1 MTFNYITAKYLKRI
15 ELDNA
20 ELSNTREH
28 YGLKLL
34 NRGVLVQPFTNVD
47 AETFNILDKLY
58 GFDMQAANSTF
69 YASMQERLQLTIG
82 EFLMHRDFH
91 YETQQIPN
99 DVLSDVVNSF
109 TTELKTIIQVSTKDD
124 IREALQQLIEQSLAV
139 PSEDVDLIADA
150 LEHYG
155 VNTRLIANR
164 ELAIVLNTRK
174 NRAVDNAQLFVT
186 QLYYAITDKSML
198 IKSDEE
204 LDDFNFRLRLNAS
217 RRSKIVKLV
226 NDYLA
231 NCGSLESLAL
241 HFRPNRRVWL
251 MLRKHI
257 PELRPIVNGMKR
269 ISEKKRVDHTSSTV
283 LEKDTDYT
291 MVDIYQLIKISN
303 YLREKLLIEDGDA
316 QIYRVRNGRAFIKA
330 NAGENVD
337 NARVLMELTKINN
350 EIARRYKDKD
360 VTIYL
365 PDAEKENIAIA
376 MPTSVKNFV
385 GQYPMY
391 TVVRTPK
398 PCKIGMYWTK
408 NTDMDLHVD
417 TFDREHIGYYSHS
430 NRYDIQ
436 YSGDMTCTNSAG
448 MAAEMMLVNDDVA
461 HTYSINPYSS
471 RDCDV
476 TLFVGT
482 TNIPDVRNSNVAI
495 EPKEIIFASKHHIDA
510 ANGFAFGT
518 HMNDLL
524 ILTNFKLGGRVPD
537 EVNQS
542 QVSALVLRK
551 ASSMLDLVEFSK
563 ITGIPI
569 VNTKEPNSIDFSSF
583 GICVNSFTSLLD
595 EK

>member
-1 MTFNYITAKYLKRI
+1 MNLNYITAKYLKRI
-15 ELDNA
+15 EVDDK
-20 ELSNTREH
+20 LSNAREH

-47 AETFNILDKLY
+47 AETFEILDKLY

-69 YASMQERLQLTIG
+69 YESMQERLQLTIG
-82 EFLMHRDFH
+82 EFLLDRDVH

-99 DVLSDVVNSF
+99 DILSDVVNSF
-109 TTELKTIIQVSTKDD
+109 TSELKTIIQVSTSDE
-124 IREALQQLIEQSLAV
+124 IRDNLQQLISQSLAV
-139 PSEDVDLIADA
+139 PSEDVEQLADA

-174 NRAVDNAQLFVT
+174 NRAVNDAQLFVT
-186 QLYYAITDKSML
+186 QLHYAITDKSML
-198 IKSDEE
+198 IKSDDE
-204 LDDFNFRLRLNAS
+204 LKDLEFRLKLNAS
-217 RRSKIVKLV
+217 RRSKIVNLL

-231 NCGSLESLAL
+231 NCGSLESLAI

-251 MLRKHI
+251 MLRKNI

-283 LEKDTDYT
+283 LEKDVDYT

-330 NAGENVD
+330 NVGENVD
-337 NARVLMELTKINN
+337 NVRVLLELTKINN
-350 EIARRYKDKD
+350 EIERRYKDKD
-360 VTIYL
+360 VSIYL
-365 PDAEKENIAIA
+365 PDNEKENIAIA
-376 MPTSVKNFV
+376 MPTSVKNFI

-391 TVVRTPK
+391 TVVRAPK
-398 PCKIGMYWTK
+398 PCKIGMYWTV

-448 MAAEMMLVNDDVA
+448 MAAEMMLVRDDVP
-461 HTYSINPYSS
+461 HTYSINPYSN

-482 TNIPDVRNSNVAI
+482 TSIPNLRNSNVAI
-495 EPKEIIFASKHHIDA
+495 EPKEVIFSSKHHID
-510 ANGFAFGT
+510 NDRGFAFGT
-518 HMNDLL
+518 YMNGLF
-524 ILTNFKLGGRVPD
+524 ILTNFKIGGRVPD
-537 EVNQS
+537 EVSQS

-569 VNTKEPNSIDFSSF
+569 VNQKQENSIDFSNF

>member
-1 MTFNYITAKYLKRI
+1 MSLNYITAKYLKRI
-15 ELDNA
+15 EVDNDMLLIA
-20 ELSNTREH
+20 REH

-47 AETFNILDKLY
+47 AETFDVLDKLY

-69 YASMQERLQLTIG
+69 YESMQERLQLTIG
-82 EFLMHRDFH
+82 EFLLDRDVH

-109 TTELKTIIQVSTKDD
+109 TSELKTIIQVSTRDE
-124 IREALQQLIEQSLAV
+124 IRDNLQQLISQSLAV
-139 PSEDVDLIADA
+139 PSEDVEQLADA
-150 LEHYG
+150 LEHYN

-174 NRAVDNAQLFVT
+174 NRAVDDAQLFVT

-204 LDDFNFRLRLNAS
+204 LKNLEFRLKLNAS
-217 RRSKIVKLV
+217 RRSKIVVLV

-257 PELRPIVNGMKR
+257 PELRTIVNGMKR
-269 ISEKKRVDHTSSTV
+269 LSDKVRINHASTTV

-303 YLREKLLIEDGDA
+303 YLREKLLIDDGDA

-330 NAGENVD
+330 NAGDNVD
-337 NARVLMELTKINN
+337 NARVLMELTKIND
-350 EIARRYKDKD
+350 EIGRRYKDKD

-376 MPTSVKNFV
+376 MPTSVKNFI

-391 TVVRTPK
+391 TVVRAPK

-417 TFDREHIGYYSHS
+417 TFNGDHIGYYSHS
-430 NRYDIQ
+430 KRYDIQ
-436 YSGDMTCTNSAG
+436 HSGDMTCTNSAG

-461 HTYSINPYSS
+461 HTYSINPYSN

-482 TNIPDVRNSNVAI
+482 TNIPDLRSSNVAI
-495 EPKEIIFASKHHIDA
+495 EPKEVIFSSKHHID
-510 ANGFAFGT
+510 NDRGFAFGT
-518 HMNDLL
+518 YMNGLF
-524 ILTNFKLGGRVPD
+524 ILTNFKIGGRVPD
-537 EVNQS
+537 EVSQS

-569 VNTKEPNSIDFSSF
+569 VNQKEANSIDFSSF
-583 GICVNSFTSLLD
+583 GISVNSFTSLLD
-595 EK
+595 LK

>member
-1 MTFNYITAKYLKRI
+1 MSLNYITAKYLKRI
-15 ELDNA
+15 ELNNTK
-20 ELSNTREH
+20 LSNACAH

-47 AETFNILDKLY
+47 AETFDVLDELY
-58 GFDMQAANSTF
+58 GFDIQAANSTF
-69 YASMQERLQLTIG
+69 YESMRERLQLTID
-82 EFLMHRDFH
+82 EFLLDRDVH
-91 YETQQIPN
+91 YETRQIPN

-109 TTELKTIIQVSTKDD
+109 TSELKTIIQVSTRDEIHD
-124 IREALQQLIEQSLAV
+124 ALQQLISQSLAV
-139 PSEDVDLIADA
+139 PSEDVEQLADA
-150 LEHYG
+150 LEHYN

-174 NRAVDNAQLFVT
+174 NRAVNDSQLFVT

-204 LDDFNFRLRLNAS
+204 LKDLEFRLKLNAS
-217 RRSKIVKLV
+217 RRSKIVNLL

-231 NCGSLESLAL
+231 NCGSLESLAI

-269 ISEKKRVDHTSSTV
+269 LSDKVRINHASTTV
-283 LEKDTDYT
+283 LEKDVDYT

-330 NAGENVD
+330 NVGENVD
-337 NARVLMELTKINN
+337 NARVLLELTKINN
-350 EIARRYKDKD
+350 EIERRYKDKD
-360 VTIYL
+360 VSIYL
-365 PDAEKENIAIA
+365 PDNEKENIAIA
-376 MPTSVKNFV
+376 MPTSVKNFI

-391 TVVRTPK
+391 TVVRAPK
-398 PCKIGMYWTK
+398 PCKIGMYWTV

-448 MAAEMMLVNDDVA
+448 MAAEMMLVRDDVP
-461 HTYSINPYSS
+461 HTYSINPYSN
-471 RDCDV
+471 RYCDV

-482 TNIPDVRNSNVAI
+482 TSIPNLRNSNVAI
-495 EPKEIIFASKHHIDA
+495 EPKEVIFSSKHHID
-510 ANGFAFGT
+510 NDRGFAFGT
-518 HMNDLL
+518 YMNGLF
-524 ILTNFKLGGRVPD
+524 ILTNFKTGGRVPD
-537 EVNQS
+537 EVSQS
-542 QVSALVLRK
+542 QVSTLVLRK

-569 VNTKEPNSIDFSSF
+569 VNQKQENSIDFSNF

>member
-1 MTFNYITAKYLKRI
+1 MNLNYITAKYLKRI
-15 ELDNA
+15 EVDNDM
-20 ELSNTREH
+20 LLITREH

-47 AETFNILDKLY
+47 AETFDVLDKLY

-69 YASMQERLQLTIG
+69 YESMQERLQLTIG
-82 EFLMHRDFH
+82 EFLLDRDVH

-109 TTELKTIIQVSTKDD
+109 TSELKTIIQVSTKDE
-124 IREALQQLIEQSLAV
+124 IRDALQQLIEQSLAV
-139 PSEDVDLIADA
+139 PSEDVEQLADA

-164 ELAIVLNTRK
+164 ELAIVLNTRQ
-174 NRAVDNAQLFVT
+174 NRAVNDSQLFVT

-204 LDDFNFRLRLNAS
+204 LKDLEFRLKLNAS
-217 RRSKIVKLV
+217 RRSKIVALV

-269 ISEKKRVDHTSSTV
+269 LSDKVRINHASTTV

-337 NARVLMELTKINN
+337 NTRVLMELTKINN
-350 EIARRYKDKD
+350 ELARRYKDKD

-376 MPTSVKNFV
+376 MPTSVKNFI

-391 TVVRTPK
+391 TVVRAPK
-398 PCKIGMYWTK
+398 PCKIGMYWTI

-417 TFDREHIGYYSHS
+417 TFDGDHIGYYSRS
-430 NRYDIQ
+430 NRHDIH

-448 MAAEMMLVNDDVA
+448 MAAEMMLVRDDVP
-461 HTYSINPYSS
+461 HTYSINPYSN

-476 TLFVGT
+476 TVFVGT
-482 TNIPDVRNSNVAI
+482 TNILDLRSSNVAI
-495 EPKEIIFASKHHIDA
+495 EPKEVIFSSKHHID
-510 ANGFAFGT
+510 NNRGFAFGT
-518 HMNDLL
+518 YMNGLFV
-524 ILTNFKLGGRVPD
+524 LTNFKIGGRVPD

-542 QVSALVLRK
+542 QMSALVLRK

-569 VNTKEPNSIDFSSF
+569 VNQKESNSIDFSSF
-583 GICVNSFTSLLD
+583 GISVNSFTSLLD
-595 EK
+595 LK

>member
-1 MTFNYITAKYLKRI
+1 MNLNYITAKYLKRI
-15 ELDNA
+15 EVDNDMLLIA
-20 ELSNTREH
+20 REH

-47 AETFNILDKLY
+47 AETFDILDKLY

-69 YASMQERLQLTIG
+69 YESMQERLQLTIG
-82 EFLMHRDFH
+82 EFLLHRDVH
-91 YETQQIPN
+91 YETQNIPN
-99 DVLSDVVNSF
+99 NVLSDVVNSF
-109 TTELKTIIQVSTKDD
+109 TSELKTIIQVSTKDE
-124 IREALQQLIEQSLAV
+124 IRDALQQLISQSLAV
-139 PSEDVDLIADA
+139 PSEDVEQLADA

-155 VNTRLIANR
+155 VNTRNIANR

-174 NRAVDNAQLFVT
+174 NRAVNDSQLFVT

-204 LDDFNFRLRLNAS
+204 LKDLEFRLKLNAS
-217 RRSKIVKLV
+217 RRSKIVALV

-269 ISEKKRVDHTSSTV
+269 LSDKVRINHTSTTV

-337 NARVLMELTKINN
+337 NTRVLMELTKINN
-350 EIARRYKDKD
+350 EITRRYKDKD

-376 MPTSVKNFV
+376 MPTSVKNFI

-391 TVVRTPK
+391 TAVRAPK
-398 PCKIGMYWTK
+398 PCKIGMYWTI

-417 TFDREHIGYYSHS
+417 TFDRDHIGYYSHS

-461 HTYSINPYSS
+461 HTYSVNPYSN

-482 TNIPDVRNSNVAI
+482 TNIPDLRSSNVAI
-495 EPKEIIFASKHHIDA
+495 EPKEVIFSSKHRID
-510 ANGFAFGT
+510 NDRGFAFGT
-518 HMNDLL
+518 YMNGLF
-524 ILTNFKLGGRVPD
+524 ILTNFKIGGRVPD

-542 QVSALVLRK
+542 QMSALVLRK

-569 VNTKEPNSIDFSSF
+569 VNQKEANSIDFSSF
-583 GICVNSFTSLLD
+583 GISVNSFTSLLD
-595 EK
+595 LK

>member
-1 MTFNYITAKYLKRI
+1 MNLNYITAKYLKRI
-15 ELDNA
+15 EVDNDMLLIA
-20 ELSNTREH
+20 REH

-47 AETFNILDKLY
+47 ATTFDILDKLY

-82 EFLMHRDFH
+82 EFLLDRDVH

-109 TTELKTIIQVSTKDD
+109 TSELKTIIQVSTKDE
-124 IREALQQLIEQSLAV
+124 IRDALQQLIEQPLAV

-150 LEHYG
+150 LEHYD

-174 NRAVDNAQLFVT
+174 NRAINDAQLFVT

-198 IKSDEE
+198 IKSDVEIKDLE
-204 LDDFNFRLRLNAS
+204 FRLKLNAS
-217 RRSKIVKLV
+217 RRSKIVALV

-269 ISEKKRVDHTSSTV
+269 LSDKVRINHASTTV

-291 MVDIYQLIKISN
+291 TVSIYQLIKISN

-350 EIARRYKDKD
+350 ELARRYKDKD
-360 VTIYL
+360 VSIYL
-365 PDAEKENIAIA
+365 PDNEKENIAIA
-376 MPTSVKNFV
+376 MPTSVKNFI

-391 TVVRTPK
+391 TVVRAPK
-398 PCKIGMYWTK
+398 PCKIGMYWTI

-417 TFDREHIGYYSHS
+417 TFDGDHIGFYSHS

-448 MAAEMMLVNDDVA
+448 MAAEMMLVDDDVP
-461 HTYSINPYSS
+461 HTYSINPYSN

-476 TLFVGT
+476 TVFVGT
-482 TNIPDVRNSNVAI
+482 TNIPDLRNSNVAI
-495 EPKEIIFASKHHIDA
+495 EPKEVIFSSKHHIENDR
-510 ANGFAFGT
+510 GFAFGT
-518 HMNDLL
+518 YMNGLFV
-524 ILTNFKLGGRVPD
+524 LTNFKIGGRVPD

-542 QVSALVLRK
+542 QMSALVLRK

-569 VNTKEPNSIDFSSF
+569 VNQKEANSIDFSSF
-583 GICVNSFTSLLD
+583 GISVNSFTSLLD

>member
-1 MTFNYITAKYLKRI
+1 MSLNYIIAKYLKRI
-15 ELDNA
+15 EVDNDM
-20 ELSNTREH
+20 LLITREH

-47 AETFNILDKLY
+47 AETFNVLDKLY

-82 EFLMHRDFH
+82 EFLLDRDVH

-99 DVLSDVVNSF
+99 NVLSDVVNSF
-109 TTELKTIIQVSTKDD
+109 TSELKTIIQVSTKDE
-124 IREALQQLIEQSLAV
+124 IRDALQQLISQSLAV

-174 NRAVDNAQLFVT
+174 NRAVDDAQLFVT

-198 IKSDEE
+198 IKSDGE
-204 LDDFNFRLRLNAS
+204 LKDLEFRLKLNAS
-217 RRSKIVKLV
+217 RRSKIVALV

-269 ISEKKRVDHTSSTV
+269 LSDKVRINHASTTV
-283 LEKDTDYT
+283 LEKDTDYA

-337 NARVLMELTKINN
+337 NTRVLMELTKINN

-376 MPTSVKNFV
+376 MPTSVKNFI

-391 TVVRTPK
+391 TVVRAPK
-398 PCKIGMYWTK
+398 PCKIGMYWTV

-417 TFDREHIGYYSHS
+417 TFDRDHIGYYSHS
-430 NRYDIQ
+430 NRHDIQ

-448 MAAEMMLVNDDVA
+448 MAAEMMLVNDDVP

-471 RDCDV
+471 RECDV

-482 TNIPDVRNSNVAI
+482 TSIPNLRNSNVAI
-495 EPKEIIFASKHHIDA
+495 EPKEVIFSSKHRID
-510 ANGFAFGT
+510 NDRGFAFGT
-518 HMNDLL
+518 YMNGLF
-524 ILTNFKLGGRVPD
+524 ILTNFKIGGRVPD
-537 EVNQS
+537 EVSQS

-551 ASSMLDLVEFSK
+551 ASSMLDLVEFSN

-569 VNTKEPNSIDFSSF
+569 VNQKEANSIDFSSF
-583 GICVNSFTSLLD
+583 GISVNSFTSLLD
-595 EK
+595 LN

>member
-1 MTFNYITAKYLKRI
+1 MNLNYITAKYLKRI
-15 ELDNA
+15 AVDNDMLLIA
-20 ELSNTREH
+20 REH

-47 AETFNILDKLY
+47 AETFDVLDKLY

-82 EFLMHRDFH
+82 EFLLDRDFH

-109 TTELKTIIQVSTKDD
+109 TSELKTIIQVSTKDE
-124 IREALQQLIEQSLAV
+124 IRDALQQIIEQSLAV

-174 NRAVDNAQLFVT
+174 NRAVNDAQLFVT
-186 QLYYAITDKSML
+186 QLHYAITDKSML
-198 IKSDEE
+198 IKSDDE
-204 LDDFNFRLRLNAS
+204 LKDLEFRLKLNAS
-217 RRSKIVKLV
+217 RRSTIVALL

-231 NCGSLESLAL
+231 NCGSLDSLAL

-283 LEKDTDYT
+283 LEKDADYT

-337 NARVLMELTKINN
+337 NARVLMELTKIND
-350 EIARRYKDKD
+350 EIGRRYKDKD

-365 PDAEKENIAIA
+365 PDVEKENIAIA
-376 MPTSVKNFV
+376 MPTSVKNFI

-391 TVVRTPK
+391 TVVRAPK
-398 PCKIGMYWTK
+398 PCKIGMYWTI

-417 TFDREHIGYYSHS
+417 TFDGDHIGYYSHS

-461 HTYSINPYSS
+461 HTYSINPYSN

-482 TNIPDVRNSNVAI
+482 TSIPNLRNSNVAI
-495 EPKEIIFASKHHIDA
+495 EPKEVIFSSKHHID
-510 ANGFAFGT
+510 NDRGFAFGT
-518 HMNDLL
+518 YMNGLF
-524 ILTNFKLGGRVPD
+524 ILTNFKIGGRVPD

-542 QVSALVLRK
+542 QMSALVLRK

-569 VNTKEPNSIDFSSF
+569 VNQKQENSIDFSNF

>member
-1 MTFNYITAKYLKRI
+1 MSLNYITAKYLKRI
-15 ELDNA
+15 EVDNDM
-20 ELSNTREH
+20 LLITREH

-47 AETFNILDKLY
+47 AKTFEILDKLY

-109 TTELKTIIQVSTKDD
+109 TSELKTIIQVSMEDE
-124 IREALQQLIEQSLAV
+124 IREALQQLIEQPLAV

-155 VNTRLIANR
+155 VNTRNIANR

-174 NRAVDNAQLFVT
+174 NRAVNDAQLFVT

-204 LDDFNFRLRLNAS
+204 LKDLEFRLKLNAS
-217 RRSKIVKLV
+217 RRSKIVALV

-269 ISEKKRVDHTSSTV
+269 ISEKKRINHTSSTV
-283 LEKDTDYT
+283 LEKDADYT
-291 MVDIYQLIKISN
+291 MVSIYQLIKISN

-330 NAGENVD
+330 NVGENVD

-360 VTIYL
+360 VSIYL

-376 MPTSVKNFV
+376 MPTSVKNFI

-391 TVVRTPK
+391 TVVRAPK
-398 PCKIGMYWTK
+398 PCKIGMYWTI

-430 NRYDIQ
+430 NRYDIK
-436 YSGDMTCTNSAG
+436 YSGDMTCTNSTG

-476 TLFVGT
+476 TLFIGT
-482 TNIPDVRNSNVAI
+482 TNIPDLRSSNVAI
-495 EPKEIIFASKHHIDA
+495 EPKEVIFSSKHHIDA

-518 HMNDLL
+518 HMNDLF

-551 ASSMLDLVEFSK
+551 SSSMLDLVEFSK

-569 VNTKEPNSIDFSSF
+569 VNQKQENSIDFSNF

>member
-1 MTFNYITAKYLKRI
+1 MSLNYITAKYLKRI
-15 ELDNA
+15 EVDNA
-20 ELSNTREH
+20 KLSNTREH

-47 AETFNILDKLY
+47 AETFGILDKLY
-58 GFDMQAANSTF
+58 GFNMQAANSTF

-82 EFLMHRDFH
+82 AFLLDRDVH
-91 YETQQIPN
+91 YETQHIPN

-109 TTELKTIIQVSTKDD
+109 TSELKTIIQVSTKDE
-124 IREALQQLIEQSLAV
+124 IRDALQQLIEQSLAV
-139 PSEDVDLIADA
+139 PSEDVEQLADA

-174 NRAVDNAQLFVT
+174 NRAVDDAQLFVT

-198 IKSDEE
+198 IKSDVE
-204 LDDFNFRLRLNAS
+204 LKDLEFRLKLNAS
-217 RRSKIVKLV
+217 RRSKIVALV

-269 ISEKKRVDHTSSTV
+269 LSDKVRINHASTTV

-291 MVDIYQLIKISN
+291 KVDIYQLIKISN

-330 NAGENVD
+330 NAGENAD
-337 NARVLMELTKINN
+337 NARVLLELTKINN

-360 VTIYL
+360 VSIYL

-376 MPTSVKNFV
+376 MPTSVKNFI

-391 TVVRTPK
+391 TVVRAPK
-398 PCKIGMYWTK
+398 PCKIGMYWTL

-417 TFDREHIGYYSHS
+417 TFDGDHIGYYSHS

-448 MAAEMMLVNDDVA
+448 MAAEMMLVNDDVP
-461 HTYSINPYSS
+461 HTYSINPYSN

-482 TNIPDVRNSNVAI
+482 TNIPNLRNSNVAI
-495 EPKEIIFASKHHIDA
+495 EPKEVIFSSKHHID
-510 ANGFAFGT
+510 NDRGFAFGT
-518 HMNDLL
+518 YMNGLF
-524 ILTNFKLGGRVPD
+524 ILTNFKIGGRVPD

-542 QVSALVLRK
+542 QMSALVLRK

-569 VNTKEPNSIDFSSF
+569 VNQKEANSIDFSSF
-583 GICVNSFTSLLD
+583 GISVNSFTSLLD
-595 EK
+595 LN

>member
-1 MTFNYITAKYLKRI
+1 M
-15 ELDNA
+15 
-20 ELSNTREH
+20 STRDE
-28 YGLKLL
+28 
-34 NRGVLVQPFTNVD
+34 
-47 AETFNILDKLY
+47 I
-58 GFDMQAANSTF
+58 
-69 YASMQERLQLTIG
+69 
-82 EFLMHRDFH
+82 RD
-91 YETQQIPN
+91 
-99 DVLSDVVNSF
+99 
-109 TTELKTIIQVSTKDD
+109 
-124 IREALQQLIEQSLAV
+124 ALQQLIEQSLAV
-139 PSEDVDLIADA
+139 PSEDVEQLADA

-174 NRAVDNAQLFVT
+174 NRAVDDAQLFVT

-198 IKSDEE
+198 IKSDVE
-204 LDDFNFRLRLNAS
+204 LKDLEFRLKLNAS
-217 RRSKIVKLV
+217 RRSKIVALV

-269 ISEKKRVDHTSSTV
+269 LSDKVRINHASTTV

-291 MVDIYQLIKISN
+291 KVDIYQLIKISN

-316 QIYRVRNGRAFIKA
+316 QMYRVRNGRAFIKA
-330 NAGENVD
+330 NAGENAD
-337 NARVLMELTKINN
+337 NARVLLELTKINN

-360 VTIYL
+360 VSIYL

-376 MPTSVKNFV
+376 MPTSVKNFI

-391 TVVRTPK
+391 TVVRVPK
-398 PCKIGMYWTK
+398 PCKIGMYWTI

-417 TFDREHIGYYSHS
+417 TFDGDHIGYYSHS

-448 MAAEMMLVNDDVA
+448 MAAEMMLVNDDVP
-461 HTYSINPYSS
+461 HTYSINPYSN

-482 TNIPDVRNSNVAI
+482 TNIPNLRNSNVAI
-495 EPKEIIFASKHHIDA
+495 EPKEVIFSSKHHID
-510 ANGFAFGT
+510 NDRGFAFGT
-518 HMNDLL
+518 YMNGLF
-524 ILTNFKLGGRVPD
+524 ILTNFKIGGRVPD
-537 EVNQS
+537 EVSQS
-542 QVSALVLRK
+542 QMSTLVLRK
-551 ASSMLDLVEFSK
+551 ASSMLDLVEFSN

-569 VNTKEPNSIDFSSF
+569 VNQKEANSVDFSSF
-583 GICVNSFTSLLD
+583 GISVNSFTSLLD
-595 EK
+595 LK

>member
-1 MTFNYITAKYLKRI
+1 MSLNYITAKYLKRI
-15 ELDNA
+15 ELDNIKV
-20 ELSNTREH
+20 STTHEH

-34 NRGVLVQPFTNVD
+34 NHGVLVQPFTNVD
-47 AETFNILDKLY
+47 VETFNILDKLY

-69 YASMQERLQLTIG
+69 YESMQQRLQLTIG
-82 EFLMHRDFH
+82 EFLLDRNYH
-91 YETQQIPN
+91 YETQHIPN

-109 TTELKTIIQVSTKDD
+109 TSELKTIIQVSTKDE
-124 IREALQQLIEQSLAV
+124 IRDALQQLISQSLAV
-139 PSEDVDLIADA
+139 PSEDVEQLADA

-231 NCGSLESLAL
+231 NCGSHESLAL
-241 HFRPNRRVWL
+241 HFRPNRLVWL
-251 MLRKHI
+251 MIRKHI

-269 ISEKKRVDHTSSTV
+269 VSDKVRINHASTTV

-291 MVDIYQLIKISN
+291 KVDIYQLIKISN

-330 NAGENVD
+330 NVGENAD

-350 EIARRYKDKD
+350 EIEKRYKDKD
-360 VTIYL
+360 VSIYL

-376 MPTSVKNFV
+376 MPTSVKNFI

-391 TVVRTPK
+391 TVVRAPK
-398 PCKIGMYWTK
+398 PCKIGMYWTV

-417 TFDREHIGYYSHS
+417 TFDGEHIGYYSHS
-430 NRYDIQ
+430 NRYDIK

-461 HTYSINPYSS
+461 HTYSINPYRS

-482 TNIPDVRNSNVAI
+482 TNIPDIRNSNVAI

-524 ILTNFKLGGRVPD
+524 ILTNFKIGGRIPD

-569 VNTKEPNSIDFSSF
+569 VNQKQENSIDFSNF

>member
-1 MTFNYITAKYLKRI
+1 MSLNYITAKYLKRI
-15 ELDNA
+15 ELDNDM
-20 ELSNTREH
+20 LLITREH

-47 AETFNILDKLY
+47 AETFEILDELY

-69 YASMQERLQLTIG
+69 YESMQERLQLTIG
-82 EFLMHRDFH
+82 EFLLDRDVH
-91 YETQQIPN
+91 YETQNIPN
-99 DVLSDVVNSF
+99 NVLSDVVNSF
-109 TTELKTIIQVSTKDD
+109 TSELKTIIQVSTKDE
-124 IREALQQLIEQSLAV
+124 IRDALQQLISQSLAV

-174 NRAVDNAQLFVT
+174 NRAVDDAQLFVT

-204 LDDFNFRLRLNAS
+204 LKDLEFRLKLNAS
-217 RRSKIVKLV
+217 RRSKIVALV

-257 PELRPIVNGMKR
+257 PELRTIVNGMKR
-269 ISEKKRVDHTSSTV
+269 LSDKVRINHASTTV

-337 NARVLMELTKINN
+337 NARVLLELTKINN

-376 MPTSVKNFV
+376 MPTSVKNFI

-391 TVVRTPK
+391 TVVRAPK
-398 PCKIGMYWTK
+398 PCKIGMYWTI

-417 TFDREHIGYYSHS
+417 TFDGDHIGYYSRS
-430 NRYDIQ
+430 NRHDIH

-448 MAAEMMLVNDDVA
+448 MAAEMMLVRDDVP
-461 HTYSINPYSS
+461 HTYSINPYSN

-476 TLFVGT
+476 TVFVGT
-482 TNIPDVRNSNVAI
+482 TNTPDLRNSNAAI
-495 EPKEIIFASKHHIDA
+495 EPKEVIFSSKHHID
-510 ANGFAFGT
+510 NDRGFAFGT
-518 HMNDLL
+518 YMNGLFV
-524 ILTNFKLGGRVPD
+524 LTNFKIGGRVPD

-542 QVSALVLRK
+542 QMSALVLRK

-569 VNTKEPNSIDFSSF
+569 VDQKEANSIDFSSF
-583 GICVNSFTSLLD
+583 GISVNSFTSLLD
-595 EK
+595 LK

>member
-1 MTFNYITAKYLKRI
+1 MNLNYITAKYLKRI

-20 ELSNTREH
+20 KLSNAREH

-47 AETFNILDKLY
+47 KETFDVLDKLY

-82 EFLMHRDFH
+82 EFLLHRDFH

-109 TTELKTIIQVSTKDD
+109 TSELKTIIQVSTKDE
-124 IREALQQLIEQSLAV
+124 IRDALQQLISQSLAV

-174 NRAVDNAQLFVT
+174 NRAVNDAQLFVT
-186 QLYYAITDKSML
+186 QLCYAITDKSML

-217 RRSKIVKLV
+217 RRSEIVKLV

-251 MLRKHI
+251 MLRKYI

-269 ISEKKRVDHTSSTV
+269 ISEKKRVDHTSTTV
-283 LEKDTDYT
+283 LEKDSDYT

-330 NAGENVD
+330 NVGENVD

-350 EIARRYKDKD
+350 EIERRYKDKD

-376 MPTSVKNFV
+376 MPTSVKNFI

-391 TVVRTPK
+391 TVVRAPK
-398 PCKIGMYWTK
+398 PCKIGMYWTM

-430 NRYDIQ
+430 NRYDIK

-495 EPKEIIFASKHHIDA
+495 EPKEVIFSSKHHIDA

-524 ILTNFKLGGRVPD
+524 ILTNFKLGGRVPN
-537 EVNQS
+537 EVSQS
-542 QVSALVLRK
+542 QVSELVLRK

-569 VNTKEPNSIDFSSF
+569 VNQKQENSIDFSNF

>member
-1 MTFNYITAKYLKRI
+1 MSLNYITAKYLKRI

-20 ELSNTREH
+20 KLSTTREH

-47 AETFNILDKLY
+47 AETFDVLDKLY

-69 YASMQERLQLTIG
+69 YESMQERLQLTIG
-82 EFLMHRDFH
+82 EFLLDRDVH

-109 TTELKTIIQVSTKDD
+109 TSELKTIIQVSTRDE
-124 IREALQQLIEQSLAV
+124 IRDNLQQLISQSLAV

-155 VNTRLIANR
+155 VNTRNIANR

-174 NRAVDNAQLFVT
+174 NRAVDDAQLFVT
-186 QLYYAITDKSML
+186 QLYYVITDKSML

-204 LDDFNFRLRLNAS
+204 LKDLEFRLKLNAS
-217 RRSKIVKLV
+217 RRSKIVNLL

-269 ISEKKRVDHTSSTV
+269 LSDKVRINHTSTTV

-337 NARVLMELTKINN
+337 NARVLLELTKINN

-376 MPTSVKNFV
+376 MPTSVKNFI

-391 TVVRTPK
+391 TVVRAPK
-398 PCKIGMYWTK
+398 PCKIGMYWTI

-417 TFDREHIGYYSHS
+417 TFDGDHIGYYSRS
-430 NRYDIQ
+430 NRHDIH

-448 MAAEMMLVNDDVA
+448 MAAEMMLVRDDVP
-461 HTYSINPYSS
+461 HTYSINPYSN

-476 TLFVGT
+476 TVFVGT
-482 TNIPDVRNSNVAI
+482 TNILDLRSSNVAI
-495 EPKEIIFASKHHIDA
+495 EPKEVIFSSKHQID
-510 ANGFAFGT
+510 NDRGFAFGT
-518 HMNDLL
+518 YMNGLFV
-524 ILTNFKLGGRVPD
+524 LTNFKIGGRVPD

-542 QVSALVLRK
+542 QMSALVLRK

-569 VNTKEPNSIDFSSF
+569 VNQKEANSIDFSSF
-583 GICVNSFTSLLD
+583 GISVNSFTNLLD

>member
-1 MTFNYITAKYLKRI
+1 MSQCKNDY
-15 ELDNA
+15 
-20 ELSNTREH
+20 
-28 YGLKLL
+28 
-34 NRGVLVQPFTNVD
+34 
-47 AETFNILDKLY
+47 
-58 GFDMQAANSTF
+58 
-69 YASMQERLQLTIG
+69 TIG
-82 EFLMHRDFH
+82 EFLLDRDVH

-109 TTELKTIIQVSTKDD
+109 TSELKTIIQVSTKDE
-124 IREALQQLIEQSLAV
+124 IRDALQQLISQSLAV

-150 LEHYG
+150 LEHYR
-155 VNTRLIANR
+155 VNTRIIANR

-174 NRAVDNAQLFVT
+174 NRAVDDAQLFVT
-186 QLYYAITDKSML
+186 QLHYAITDKSML

-204 LDDFNFRLRLNAS
+204 LKDLEFRLKLNAS
-217 RRSKIVKLV
+217 RRSKIVVLV

-269 ISEKKRVDHTSSTV
+269 LSDKVRINHASTTV

-291 MVDIYQLIKISN
+291 KVDIYQLIKISN

-337 NARVLMELTKINN
+337 NTRVLMELTKINN
-350 EIARRYKDKD
+350 EISRRYKDKD

-376 MPTSVKNFV
+376 MPTSVKNFI

-391 TVVRTPK
+391 TVVRAPK
-398 PCKIGMYWTK
+398 PCKIGMYWTV

-417 TFDREHIGYYSHS
+417 TFDGDHIGYYSHS
-430 NRYDIQ
+430 NRYDIH

-448 MAAEMMLVNDDVA
+448 MAAEMMLVRGDVA
-461 HTYSINPYSS
+461 HTYSINPYGGI
-471 RDCDV
+471 DCDV

-482 TNIPDVRNSNVAI
+482 TNIPDLRGSNVAI
-495 EPKEIIFASKHHIDA
+495 EPKEVIFSSKHHID
-510 ANGFAFGT
+510 NDRGFAFGT
-518 HMNDLL
+518 YMNGLF
-524 ILTNFKLGGRVPD
+524 ILTNFKIGGRVPD
-537 EVNQS
+537 EVSQS

-551 ASSMLDLVEFSK
+551 ASSMLDLVEFSN

-569 VNTKEPNSIDFSSF
+569 VNQKEANSIDFSSF
-583 GICVNSFTSLLD
+583 GISVNNFTSLLD
-595 EK
+595 LN

>member
-15 ELDNA
+15 AVDNDMLLIA
-20 ELSNTREH
+20 REH

-47 AETFNILDKLY
+47 AETFDVLDKLY
-58 GFDMQAANSTF
+58 GFDMQAANSTC
-69 YASMQERLQLTIG
+69 YESMQERLQLTIG
-82 EFLMHRDFH
+82 EFLLDRDVH
-91 YETQQIPN
+91 YETQNIPN
-99 DVLSDVVNSF
+99 NVLSDVVNSF
-109 TTELKTIIQVSTKDD
+109 TSELKTIIQVSTKDE
-124 IREALQQLIEQSLAV
+124 IRDALQQLISQSLAV
-139 PSEDVDLIADA
+139 PSEDVDSIADA

-174 NRAVDNAQLFVT
+174 NRAVDDAQLFVT

-204 LDDFNFRLRLNAS
+204 LKDLEFRLKLNAS
-217 RRSKIVKLV
+217 RRSKIVALV

-257 PELRPIVNGMKR
+257 PELRTIVNGMKR
-269 ISEKKRVDHTSSTV
+269 LSDKVRINHASTTV

-337 NARVLMELTKINN
+337 NARVLLELTKINN

-376 MPTSVKNFV
+376 MPTSVKNFI

-391 TVVRTPK
+391 TVVRAPK
-398 PCKIGMYWTK
+398 PCKIGMYWTI

-417 TFDREHIGYYSHS
+417 TFDGDHIGYYSRS
-430 NRYDIQ
+430 NRHDIH

-448 MAAEMMLVNDDVA
+448 MAAEMMLVNDDVP
-461 HTYSINPYSS
+461 HTYSMNPYSN

-476 TLFVGT
+476 TVFVGT
-482 TNIPDVRNSNVAI
+482 TNTPDLRNSNAAI
-495 EPKEIIFASKHHIDA
+495 EPKEVIFSSKHHID
-510 ANGFAFGT
+510 NDRGFAFGT
-518 HMNDLL
+518 YMNGLFV
-524 ILTNFKLGGRVPD
+524 LTNFKIGGRVPD

-542 QVSALVLRK
+542 QMSALVLRK

-569 VNTKEPNSIDFSSF
+569 VNQKEANSIDFSSF
-583 GICVNSFTSLLD
+583 GISVNSFTSLLD
-595 EK
+595 LK

>member
-1 MTFNYITAKYLKRI
+1 MSLNYITAKYLKRI
-15 ELDNA
+15 EVDNA
-20 ELSNTREH
+20 KLSNTREH

-34 NRGVLVQPFTNVD
+34 NCGVLVQPFTNVD
-47 AETFNILDKLY
+47 AETFDVLDKLY

-69 YASMQERLQLTIG
+69 YASIQERLQLTIG
-82 EFLMHRDFH
+82 EFLLDRDVH
-91 YETQQIPN
+91 YETQNIPN

-109 TTELKTIIQVSTKDD
+109 TSELKTIIQVSTKDE
-124 IREALQQLIEQSLAV
+124 IRDNLQQLISQSLAV
-139 PSEDVDLIADA
+139 PSEDVEQLADA

-174 NRAVDNAQLFVT
+174 NRAVDDAQLFVT

-204 LDDFNFRLRLNAS
+204 LKDLEFRLKLNAS
-217 RRSKIVKLV
+217 RRSKIVVLV

-269 ISEKKRVDHTSSTV
+269 LSDKVRINHASTTV

-291 MVDIYQLIKISN
+291 KVDIYQLIKISN

-376 MPTSVKNFV
+376 MPTSVKNFI

-391 TVVRTPK
+391 TVVRAPK
-398 PCKIGMYWTK
+398 PCKIGMYWTI

-417 TFDREHIGYYSHS
+417 TFDGDHIGYYGHS
-430 NRYDIQ
+430 NRYDIK

-461 HTYSINPYSS
+461 HTYSINPYDS
-471 RDCDV
+471 RECDV

-482 TNIPDVRNSNVAI
+482 TNIPDLRSSNVAI
-495 EPKEIIFASKHHIDA
+495 EPKEVIFSSKHHID
-510 ANGFAFGT
+510 NDRGFAFGT
-518 HMNDLL
+518 YMNGLF
-524 ILTNFKLGGRVPD
+524 ILTNFKIGGRVPD

-551 ASSMLDLVEFSK
+551 ASSMLDLVEFSN

-569 VNTKEPNSIDFSSF
+569 VNQKEANSIDFSSF
-583 GICVNSFTSLLD
+583 GISVNSFTSLLD
-595 EK
+595 LK

>member
-1 MTFNYITAKYLKRI
+1 MSLNYITAKYLKRI
-15 ELDNA
+15 ELDNDMLLIA
-20 ELSNTREH
+20 REH

-47 AETFNILDKLY
+47 AETFEILDKLY

-82 EFLMHRDFH
+82 EFLLDRDFH
-91 YETQQIPN
+91 YETQNIPN

-109 TTELKTIIQVSTKDD
+109 TSELKTIIQVSTKDEVRD
-124 IREALQQLIEQSLAV
+124 ALQQLIEQSLAV
-139 PSEDVDLIADA
+139 PSEDVEQLADA

-174 NRAVDNAQLFVT
+174 NRAVNDSQLFVT

-204 LDDFNFRLRLNAS
+204 LKDLEFRLKLNAS
-217 RRSKIVKLV
+217 RRSKIVALV

-269 ISEKKRVDHTSSTV
+269 LSDKVRINHASTTV
-283 LEKDTDYT
+283 LAKDTDYT

-337 NARVLMELTKINN
+337 NARVLLELTKINN

-360 VTIYL
+360 VSIYL

-376 MPTSVKNFV
+376 MPTSVKNFI

-391 TVVRTPK
+391 TVVRAPK
-398 PCKIGMYWTK
+398 PCKIGMYWTI

-417 TFDREHIGYYSHS
+417 TFDGDHIGYYSHS
-430 NRYDIQ
+430 NRHDIH

-448 MAAEMMLVNDDVA
+448 MAAEMMLVRDDVP
-461 HTYSINPYSS
+461 HTYSINPYSN

-476 TLFVGT
+476 TVFVGT
-482 TNIPDVRNSNVAI
+482 TSIPDIRGSNVAI
-495 EPKEIIFASKHHIDA
+495 EPKEVIFSSKHHID
-510 ANGFAFGT
+510 NDRGFAFGT
-518 HMNDLL
+518 YMNGLF
-524 ILTNFKLGGRVPD
+524 ILTNFKIGGRVPD

-542 QVSALVLRK
+542 QMSALVLRK

-569 VNTKEPNSIDFSSF
+569 VNQKEANSIDFSSF
-583 GICVNSFTSLLD
+583 GISVNSFTSLLD
-595 EK
+595 LN

>member
-1 MTFNYITAKYLKRI
+1 MSLNYITAKYLKRI

-20 ELSNTREH
+20 KLSTTREH

-47 AETFNILDKLY
+47 TETFNVLDKLY

-82 EFLMHRDFH
+82 EFLLDRDVH

-99 DVLSDVVNSF
+99 DILSDVVNSF
-109 TTELKTIIQVSTKDD
+109 TSELKTIIQVSTKDE
-124 IREALQQLIEQSLAV
+124 IRDALQQLIEQSLAV
-139 PSEDVDLIADA
+139 PSEDVEQLADA

-174 NRAVDNAQLFVT
+174 NRAVNDAQLFVT
-186 QLYYAITDKSML
+186 QLHYAITDKSML
-198 IKSDEE
+198 IKSDDE
-204 LDDFNFRLRLNAS
+204 LKDLEFRLKLNAS
-217 RRSKIVKLV
+217 RRSTVVALL

-231 NCGSLESLAL
+231 NCGSLDSLAL

-269 ISEKKRVDHTSSTV
+269 LSDKVHINHASTTV

-291 MVDIYQLIKISN
+291 MVDIYQLIKILN
-303 YLREKLLIEDGDA
+303 YLHEKLLIEDGDA

-330 NAGENVD
+330 NVGENVD
-337 NARVLMELTKINN
+337 NTRVLMELTKINN

-376 MPTSVKNFV
+376 MPTSVKNFI

-391 TVVRTPK
+391 TVVRAPK

-430 NRYDIQ
+430 NQYDIK
-436 YSGDMTCTNSAG
+436 YSGDMTCTNSTG

-461 HTYSINPYSS
+461 HTYSINPYSN

-482 TNIPDVRNSNVAI
+482 TSIPNLRNSNVAI
-495 EPKEIIFASKHHIDA
+495 EPKEVIFSSKHHID
-510 ANGFAFGT
+510 NDRGFAFGT
-518 HMNDLL
+518 YMNGLF
-524 ILTNFKLGGRVPD
+524 ILTNFKIGGRVPD

-542 QVSALVLRK
+542 QMSALVLRK

-569 VNTKEPNSIDFSSF
+569 VNQKQENSIDFSNF

>member
-1 MTFNYITAKYLKRI
+1 MNLNYITAKYLKRI
-15 ELDNA
+15 EVDKDMLLIA
-20 ELSNTREH
+20 REH

-47 AETFNILDKLY
+47 AETFDILDKLY

-69 YASMQERLQLTIG
+69 YESMQERLQLTIG
-82 EFLMHRDFH
+82 EFLLDRDVH
-91 YETQQIPN
+91 YETQNIPN
-99 DVLSDVVNSF
+99 NVLSDVVNSF
-109 TTELKTIIQVSTKDD
+109 TSELKTIIQVSTKDEVRD
-124 IREALQQLIEQSLAV
+124 ALQQLIEQSLAV

-150 LEHYG
+150 LEHYK
-155 VNTRLIANR
+155 VNTRNIANR

-174 NRAVDNAQLFVT
+174 NRAVNDAQLFVT
-186 QLYYAITDKSML
+186 QLHYAITDKSML

-204 LDDFNFRLRLNAS
+204 LKDLEFRLKLNAS
-217 RRSKIVKLV
+217 RRSKIVALV

-269 ISEKKRVDHTSSTV
+269 ISEKKRVDHTSLTV
-283 LEKDTDYT
+283 LEKDVDYT

-330 NAGENVD
+330 NVGENVD
-337 NARVLMELTKINN
+337 NARVLLELTKINN
-350 EIARRYKDKD
+350 EIERRYKDKD
-360 VTIYL
+360 VSIYL
-365 PDAEKENIAIA
+365 PDNEKENIAIA
-376 MPTSVKNFV
+376 MPTSVKNFI

-391 TVVRTPK
+391 TVVRAPK
-398 PCKIGMYWTK
+398 PCKIGMYWTI

-417 TFDREHIGYYSHS
+417 TFDGDHIGYYSHS

-448 MAAEMMLVNDDVA
+448 MAAEMMLVRDDVA
-461 HTYSINPYSS
+461 HTYSINPYSN

-495 EPKEIIFASKHHIDA
+495 EPKEVIFSSKHHID
-510 ANGFAFGT
+510 NDRGFAFGT
-518 HMNDLL
+518 HINDLL
-524 ILTNFKLGGRVPD
+524 ILTNFKIGGRVPD

-542 QVSALVLRK
+542 QMSALVLRK

-569 VNTKEPNSIDFSSF
+569 VNQKQENSIDFSNF
-583 GICVNSFTSLLD
+583 GICANSFTSLLD

>member
-1 MTFNYITAKYLKRI
+1 MTFDYITAKYLKRI
-15 ELDNA
+15 ELDDA
-20 ELSNTREH
+20 KLSTTREH

-47 AETFNILDKLY
+47 VETFNVLDKLY

-82 EFLMHRDFH
+82 EFLLHRDFH
-91 YETQQIPN
+91 YETQHIPN

-109 TTELKTIIQVSTKDD
+109 TSELKTIIQVSTKDEIHD
-124 IREALQQLIEQSLAV
+124 ALQQLIEQPLAV

-150 LEHYG
+150 LEYYC

-164 ELAIVLNTRK
+164 ELAIVLNIRK
-174 NRAVDNAQLFVT
+174 NRAIYDSQLFVT
-186 QLYYAITDKSML
+186 QLYYVITDKSML

-204 LDDFNFRLRLNAS
+204 LDDFNFRLRLNSS

-251 MLRKHI
+251 MLRKYI

-269 ISEKKRVDHTSSTV
+269 LSDKVHINHTPETV
-283 LEKDTDYT
+283 LEKYTDYT
-291 MVDIYQLIKISN
+291 KVNIYQLIKISN

-337 NARVLMELTKINN
+337 NVRVLMELTKINN
-350 EIARRYKDKD
+350 EITRRYKDKD

-376 MPTSVKNFV
+376 MPTSVKNFI

-391 TVVRTPK
+391 TVVRAPK

-408 NTDMDLHVD
+408 NTDIDLHVD
-417 TFDREHIGYYSHS
+417 TFDGEHIGYYSHS
-430 NRYDIQ
+430 NQYDIK

-461 HTYSINPYSS
+461 HTYSINPYSNK
-471 RDCDV
+471 DCDV

-482 TNIPDVRNSNVAI
+482 TNIPDLRNSNAAI
-495 EPKEIIFASKHHIDA
+495 EPKEVIFSSKHHIDV

-542 QVSALVLRK
+542 QVSELVLRK

>member
-1 MTFNYITAKYLKRI
+1 MNLNYITAKYLKQI
-15 ELDNA
+15 EVDNA
-20 ELSNTREH
+20 KLSNTREH

-47 AETFNILDKLY
+47 AGTFGILDKLY

-69 YASMQERLQLTIG
+69 YESMQARLQLTIG
-82 EFLMHRDFH
+82 EFLLDRDVH

-99 DVLSDVVNSF
+99 KVLSNVVKSF
-109 TTELKTIIQVSTKDD
+109 TSELKTNILVSTRDE
-124 IREALQQLIEQSLAV
+124 IRDNLQQLIEQPLAV
-139 PSEDVDLIADA
+139 PSEDVDSIADA
-150 LEHYG
+150 LEHYD
-155 VNTRLIANR
+155 VNTRMIANR

-174 NRAVDNAQLFVT
+174 NRAINDAQLFVT

-204 LDDFNFRLRLNAS
+204 IEDLEFRLKLNAS
-217 RRSKIVKLV
+217 RRSKIVALV

-257 PELRPIVNGMKR
+257 PELRSIVNGMKR
-269 ISEKKRVDHTSSTV
+269 LSDKVRINHTPTTV

-291 MVDIYQLIKISN
+291 TVNIYQLIKISN
-303 YLREKLLIEDGDA
+303 YLREKLLMEDGDA

-330 NAGENVD
+330 NVGENVD

-365 PDAEKENIAIA
+365 PDAEKESIAIA
-376 MPTSVKNFV
+376 MPTSVKNFI

-391 TVVRTPK
+391 TVVRAPK

-417 TFDREHIGYYSHS
+417 TFDGEHIGYYSHS
-430 NRYDIQ
+430 NLYDIK

-448 MAAEMMLVNDDVA
+448 MAAEMMLVGDDVP
-461 HTYSINPYSS
+461 HTYSINPYSN

-476 TLFVGT
+476 TVFVGT
-482 TNIPDVRNSNVAI
+482 TNIPDLRNSNVAI
-495 EPKEIIFASKHHIDA
+495 EPKEVIFSSKHHIENDR
-510 ANGFAFGT
+510 GFAFGT
-518 HMNDLL
+518 YMNGLFV
-524 ILTNFKLGGRVPD
+524 LTNFKIGGRVPD

-542 QVSALVLRK
+542 QMSALVLRK

-569 VNTKEPNSIDFSSF
+569 VNQKEVNSIDFSSF
-583 GICVNSFTSLLD
+583 GISVNSFTSLLD

>member
-1 MTFNYITAKYLKRI
+1 MSLNYITAKYLKRI

-20 ELSNTREH
+20 KLSTTREH

-47 AETFNILDKLY
+47 TETFNVLDKLY

-69 YASMQERLQLTIG
+69 YASMQERLQLMIG
-82 EFLMHRDFH
+82 EFLLDRDVH

-99 DVLSDVVNSF
+99 NVLSDVVNSF
-109 TTELKTIIQVSTKDD
+109 TSELKTIIQVSTKDE

-139 PSEDVDLIADA
+139 PSEDVEQLADA

-155 VNTRLIANR
+155 VNTRLITNR

-174 NRAVDNAQLFVT
+174 NRAVNDAQLFVT
-186 QLYYAITDKSML
+186 QLHYAITDKSML
-198 IKSDEE
+198 IKSDDE
-204 LDDFNFRLRLNAS
+204 LKDLEFRLKLNAS
-217 RRSKIVKLV
+217 RRSTIVALL

-231 NCGSLESLAL
+231 NCGSLDSLAL

-269 ISEKKRVDHTSSTV
+269 LSDKVRINHASTTV

-291 MVDIYQLIKISN
+291 KVDIYQLIKISN

-337 NARVLMELTKINN
+337 NARVLMELTKIND
-350 EIARRYKDKD
+350 EIGRRYKDKD

-365 PDAEKENIAIA
+365 PDVEKENIAIA
-376 MPTSVKNFV
+376 MPTSVKNFI

-391 TVVRTPK
+391 TVVRAPK
-398 PCKIGMYWTK
+398 PCKIGMYWTI

-417 TFDREHIGYYSHS
+417 TFDGDHIGYYSHS

-461 HTYSINPYSS
+461 HTYSINPYSN

-482 TNIPDVRNSNVAI
+482 TSIPNLRNSNVAI
-495 EPKEIIFASKHHIDA
+495 ESKEVIFSSKHHID
-510 ANGFAFGT
+510 NDRGFAFGT
-518 HMNDLL
+518 YMNGLF
-524 ILTNFKLGGRVPD
+524 ILTNFKIGGRVPD

-542 QVSALVLRK
+542 QMSALVLRK

-569 VNTKEPNSIDFSSF
+569 VNQKQENSIDFSNF

>member
-1 MTFNYITAKYLKRI
+1 MSLNYITAKYLKRI

-20 ELSNTREH
+20 KLSTTREH

-47 AETFNILDKLY
+47 AKTFDILDKLY
-58 GFDMQAANSTF
+58 GFNMQAANSTF
-69 YASMQERLQLTIG
+69 YESMQERLQLTIG
-82 EFLMHRDFH
+82 EFLLDRDVH
-91 YETQQIPN
+91 YETQNIPN
-99 DVLSDVVNSF
+99 NVLSDVVNSF
-109 TTELKTIIQVSTKDD
+109 TSELKTIIQVSTKDEVRD
-124 IREALQQLIEQSLAV
+124 ALQQLIEQSLAV
-139 PSEDVDLIADA
+139 PSEDVEQLADA
-150 LEHYG
+150 LEHYN

-174 NRAVDNAQLFVT
+174 NRAVDDAQLFVT

-204 LDDFNFRLRLNAS
+204 LKDLEFRLKLNAS
-217 RRSKIVKLV
+217 RRSKIVALV

-269 ISEKKRVDHTSSTV
+269 LSDKVRINHASTTV

-291 MVDIYQLIKISN
+291 KVDIYQLIKISN
-303 YLREKLLIEDGDA
+303 YLREKLLIEYGDA

-337 NARVLMELTKINN
+337 NARVLLELTKINN

-360 VTIYL
+360 VSIYL

-376 MPTSVKNFV
+376 MPTSVKNFI

-391 TVVRTPK
+391 TVVRVPK
-398 PCKIGMYWTK
+398 PCKIGMYWTV

-417 TFDREHIGYYSHS
+417 TFDRDHIGYYSHS
-430 NRYDIQ
+430 NRHDIQ

-448 MAAEMMLVNDDVA
+448 MAAEMMLVNDDVP
-461 HTYSINPYSS
+461 HTYSINPYSN

-482 TNIPDVRNSNVAI
+482 TSIPNLRNSNVVI
-495 EPKEIIFASKHHIDA
+495 EPKEVIFSSKHHID
-510 ANGFAFGT
+510 NDRGFAFGT
-518 HMNDLL
+518 YMNGLF
-524 ILTNFKLGGRVPD
+524 ILTNFKIGGRVPD
-537 EVNQS
+537 EVKQS

-569 VNTKEPNSIDFSSF
+569 VNQKEANSIDFSSF
-583 GICVNSFTSLLD
+583 GISVNSFTSLLD
-595 EK
+595 LK

>member
-1 MTFNYITAKYLKRI
+1 MSLNYITAKYLKRI

-47 AETFNILDKLY
+47 SETFNILDKLY

-82 EFLMHRDFH
+82 EFLLHRDFH

-109 TTELKTIIQVSTKDD
+109 TSELKTIIQVSTKDD

-155 VNTRLIANR
+155 VNTRLIENR

-391 TVVRTPK
+391 TVVRAPK

-430 NRYDIQ
+430 NRYDIK

-461 HTYSINPYSS
+461 HTYSINPYSNK
-471 RDCDV
+471 DCDV

-482 TNIPDVRNSNVAI
+482 TNIPDLRNSNVAI
-495 EPKEIIFASKHHIDA
+495 EPKEIIFASKHHIEA

-551 ASSMLDLVEFSK
+551 ASSMLDLVEFSN

-569 VNTKEPNSIDFSSF
+569 VNQKQENSIDFSNF
-583 GICVNSFTSLLD
+583 GICANSFTSLLD

>member
-15 ELDNA
+15 EVDDVK
-20 ELSNTREH
+20 LSNTREH

-47 AETFNILDKLY
+47 AETFEILDKLY

-69 YASMQERLQLTIG
+69 YESMQQRLQLTIS
-82 EFLMHRDFH
+82 EFLTHRDFH
-91 YETQQIPN
+91 YETKQIPN

-109 TTELKTIIQVSTKDD
+109 TSELKTIIKVSTKDE
-124 IREALQQLIEQSLAV
+124 IRDALQQLIEQSLAV
-139 PSEDVDLIADA
+139 PSEDVEQLADA

-204 LDDFNFRLRLNAS
+204 LEDFNFRLRLNAS
-217 RRSKIVKLV
+217 RRSKIVALV

-269 ISEKKRVDHTSSTV
+269 LSDKVHINHASTTV

-291 MVDIYQLIKISN
+291 MVDIYQLVKISN

-376 MPTSVKNFV
+376 MPTSVKNFI

-391 TVVRTPK
+391 TVVHAPK
-398 PCKIGMYWTK
+398 PCKIGMYWTI

-430 NRYDIQ
+430 NRYDIK

-482 TNIPDVRNSNVAI
+482 TNIPDLRSSNVAI

-510 ANGFAFGT
+510 ASGFAFGT

-542 QVSALVLRK
+542 QMSALVLRK

-569 VNTKEPNSIDFSSF
+569 VNQKQENSIDFSNF
-583 GICVNSFTSLLD
+583 GISVNSFTSLLD

>member
-1 MTFNYITAKYLKRI
+1 MSLNYITAKYLKRI
-15 ELDNA
+15 ELDSA
-20 ELSNTREH
+20 KLSTTREH

-47 AETFNILDKLY
+47 AETFDVLDKLY

-69 YASMQERLQLTIG
+69 YESMQERLQLTIG
-82 EFLMHRDFH
+82 EFLLDRDVH

-109 TTELKTIIQVSTKDD
+109 TSELKTIIQVSTKDE
-124 IREALQQLIEQSLAV
+124 IRDELQQLISQSLAV
-139 PSEDVDLIADA
+139 PSEDVEQLVDA
-150 LEHYG
+150 LEHYN

-174 NRAVDNAQLFVT
+174 NRAVNDAQLFVT

-204 LDDFNFRLRLNAS
+204 LKDLEFRLKLNAS
-217 RRSKIVKLV
+217 RRFKIVALV

-269 ISEKKRVDHTSSTV
+269 LSDKVRINHASTTV

-291 MVDIYQLIKISN
+291 KVDIYQLIKISN

-330 NAGENVD
+330 NVGENVD
-337 NARVLMELTKINN
+337 NARVLLELTKINN
-350 EIARRYKDKD
+350 EIERRYKDKD
-360 VTIYL
+360 VSIYL
-365 PDAEKENIAIA
+365 PDSEKENIAIA
-376 MPTSVKNFV
+376 MPTSVKNFI

-391 TVVRTPK
+391 TVVRVPK
-398 PCKIGMYWTK
+398 PCKIGMYWTI

-417 TFDREHIGYYSHS
+417 TFDGDHIGYYSHS

-461 HTYSINPYSS
+461 HTYSINPYSN

-482 TNIPDVRNSNVAI
+482 TSIPNLRNSNVAI
-495 EPKEIIFASKHHIDA
+495 EPKEVIFSSKHHID
-510 ANGFAFGT
+510 NDRGFAFGT
-518 HMNDLL
+518 YMNGLF
-524 ILTNFKLGGRVPD
+524 ILTNFKIGGRVPD
-537 EVNQS
+537 EVSQS

-551 ASSMLDLVEFSK
+551 ASSMLDLVEFSN

-569 VNTKEPNSIDFSSF
+569 VNQKEANSIDFSSF
-583 GICVNSFTSLLD
+583 GISVNSFTSLLD
-595 EK
+595 LN

>member
-1 MTFNYITAKYLKRI
+1 MNLNYITAKYLKQI
-15 ELDNA
+15 EVDNA
-20 ELSNTREH
+20 KLSNTREH

-47 AETFNILDKLY
+47 AETFDVLDKLY

-69 YASMQERLQLTIG
+69 YESMQARLQLTIG
-82 EFLMHRDFH
+82 EFLLDRDVH

-99 DVLSDVVNSF
+99 NVLSNVVNSF
-109 TTELKTIIQVSTKDD
+109 TSELKTIILVSTRDE
-124 IREALQQLIEQSLAV
+124 IRDNLQQLIEQPLAV

-150 LEHYG
+150 LEYYG

-174 NRAVDNAQLFVT
+174 NRAINDAQLFVT

-198 IKSDEE
+198 IKSDVEIKDLE
-204 LDDFNFRLRLNAS
+204 FRLKLNAS
-217 RRSKIVKLV
+217 RRSKIVALV

-269 ISEKKRVDHTSSTV
+269 LSDKVRINHTSTTV

-291 MVDIYQLIKISN
+291 TVSIYQLIKISN

-330 NAGENVD
+330 NVGENVD

-350 EIARRYKDKD
+350 ELARRYKDKD
-360 VTIYL
+360 VSIYL
-365 PDAEKENIAIA
+365 PDAEKESIAIA
-376 MPTSVKNFV
+376 MPTSVKNFI

-391 TVVRTPK
+391 TVVRAPK

-417 TFDREHIGYYSHS
+417 TFDGDHIGYYSHS
-430 NRYDIQ
+430 NLYDIQ

-448 MAAEMMLVNDDVA
+448 MAAEMMLVRDDVP
-461 HTYSINPYSS
+461 HTYSINPYSN

-476 TLFVGT
+476 TVFVGT
-482 TNIPDVRNSNVAI
+482 TNIPDLRNSDVAI
-495 EPKEIIFASKHHIDA
+495 EPKEVIFSSKHHIENDR
-510 ANGFAFGT
+510 GFAFGT
-518 HMNDLL
+518 YMNGLFV
-524 ILTNFKLGGRVPD
+524 LTNFKIGGRVPD
-537 EVNQS
+537 EMNQS
-542 QVSALVLRK
+542 QMSALVLRK

-569 VNTKEPNSIDFSSF
+569 VNQKEANSIDFSSF
-583 GICVNSFTSLLD
+583 GISVNSFTSLLD
-595 EK
+595 LK

>member
-1 MTFNYITAKYLKRI
+1 MSLNYITAKYLKQI
-15 ELDNA
+15 ELDNDK
-20 ELSNTREH
+20 LTNTREH

-47 AETFNILDKLY
+47 AETFNVLDKLY
-58 GFDMQAANSTF
+58 GFNMQAANSTF

-82 EFLMHRDFH
+82 EFLLDRDYH

-109 TTELKTIIQVSTKDD
+109 TSELKTIIQVSTKDE
-124 IREALQQLIEQSLAV
+124 IRDALQQLISQSLAV

-155 VNTRLIANR
+155 VNTRLIANS

-174 NRAVDNAQLFVT
+174 NRAVDDAQLFVT

-198 IKSDEE
+198 IKSDDE
-204 LDDFNFRLRLNAS
+204 LKDFEFRLNLNAS
-217 RRSKIVKLV
+217 RRSKIVALV

-251 MLRKHI
+251 MLRKYI

-269 ISEKKRVDHTSSTV
+269 LSDKVRINHTSATV

-291 MVDIYQLIKISN
+291 MMDIYQLIKISN

-330 NAGENVD
+330 DAGENVD

-365 PDAEKENIAIA
+365 PDTEKENIAIA
-376 MPTSVKNFV
+376 MPTSVKNFI

-391 TVVRTPK
+391 TVVRAPK
-398 PCKIGMYWTK
+398 PCKIGMYWTI

-417 TFDREHIGYYSHS
+417 TFDGEHIGYYSHS
-430 NRYDIQ
+430 NQYDIK

-482 TNIPDVRNSNVAI
+482 TNIPDLRSSNVAI

-510 ANGFAFGT
+510 ASGFSFGT

-542 QVSALVLRK
+542 QMSALVLRK

-569 VNTKEPNSIDFSSF
+569 VNQKQENSIDFSNF
-583 GICVNSFTSLLD
+583 GISVNSFTSLLD

>member
-15 ELDNA
+15 EVDNDMLLIA
-20 ELSNTREH
+20 REH

-47 AETFNILDKLY
+47 AETFDVLDKLY

-82 EFLMHRDFH
+82 EFLLDRDVH

-99 DVLSDVVNSF
+99 NVLSDVVNSF
-109 TTELKTIIQVSTKDD
+109 TSELKTIILVSTRDE
-124 IREALQQLIEQSLAV
+124 IRDNLQQLIEQPLAV

-150 LEHYG
+150 LEYYD

-174 NRAVDNAQLFVT
+174 NRAINDAQLFVT

-204 LDDFNFRLRLNAS
+204 IKDLEFRLKLNAS
-217 RRSKIVKLV
+217 RRSKIVALV

-231 NCGSLESLAL
+231 NCGSIESLAL

-269 ISEKKRVDHTSSTV
+269 LSDKVRINHASTTV

-291 MVDIYQLIKISN
+291 KVDIYQLIKISN

-316 QIYRVRNGRAFIKA
+316 QIYRVRNGCAFIKA

-337 NARVLMELTKINN
+337 NTRVLMELTKINN

-376 MPTSVKNFV
+376 MPTSVKNFI

-391 TVVRTPK
+391 TVVRAPK

-417 TFDREHIGYYSHS
+417 TFDGYHIGYYSHS
-430 NRYDIQ
+430 NLHDIQ

-448 MAAEMMLVNDDVA
+448 MAAEMMLVRDDVP
-461 HTYSINPYSS
+461 HTYSINPYSN

-476 TLFVGT
+476 TVFVGT
-482 TNIPDVRNSNVAI
+482 TNIPDLRNSNVAI
-495 EPKEIIFASKHHIDA
+495 EPKEVIFSSKHYIENDR
-510 ANGFAFGT
+510 GFAFGT
-518 HMNDLL
+518 YMNGLFV
-524 ILTNFKLGGRVPD
+524 LTNFKIGGRVPD

-569 VNTKEPNSIDFSSF
+569 VNQKEANSIDFSSF
-583 GICVNSFTSLLD
+583 GISVNSFTSLLD
-595 EK
+595 LK

>member
-1 MTFNYITAKYLKRI
+1 MSLNYITAKYLKRI
-15 ELDNA
+15 EVDNDMLLIA
-20 ELSNTREH
+20 REH

-47 AETFNILDKLY
+47 AETFDVLDKLH

-69 YASMQERLQLTIG
+69 YESMQERLQLTIG
-82 EFLMHRDFH
+82 EFLLDRDVH

-109 TTELKTIIQVSTKDD
+109 TSELKTIIQVSTKDEVRD
-124 IREALQQLIEQSLAV
+124 ALQQLIEQSLAV
-139 PSEDVDLIADA
+139 PSEDVEQLADA
-150 LEHYG
+150 LEHYN

-174 NRAVDNAQLFVT
+174 NRAIDDAQLFVT

-204 LDDFNFRLRLNAS
+204 LKDLEFRLKLNAS
-217 RRSKIVKLV
+217 RRSKIVALV

-269 ISEKKRVDHTSSTV
+269 LSDKVRINHASTTV

-291 MVDIYQLIKISN
+291 MVDVYQLIKISN

-350 EIARRYKDKD
+350 ELARRYKDKD

-376 MPTSVKNFV
+376 MPTSVKNFI

-391 TVVRTPK
+391 TVVRVPK
-398 PCKIGMYWTK
+398 PCKIGMYWTL

-417 TFDREHIGYYSHS
+417 TFDRDHIGYYSHS

-461 HTYSINPYSS
+461 HTYSINPYSN

-482 TNIPDVRNSNVAI
+482 TNIPDLRNSNVAI
-495 EPKEIIFASKHHIDA
+495 EPKEVIFSSKHHID
-510 ANGFAFGT
+510 NDRGFAFGT
-518 HMNDLL
+518 YMNGLF
-524 ILTNFKLGGRVPD
+524 ILTNFKIGGRVPD

-542 QVSALVLRK
+542 QMSALVLRK

-569 VNTKEPNSIDFSSF
+569 VNQEEANSIDFSSF
-583 GICVNSFTSLLD
+583 GISVNSFTSLLD
-595 EK
+595 LK

>member
-1 MTFNYITAKYLKRI
+1 MNLNYITAKYLKRI
-15 ELDNA
+15 EVDDK
-20 ELSNTREH
+20 LSNAREH

-47 AETFNILDKLY
+47 AETFEILDKLY

-69 YASMQERLQLTIG
+69 YASMKERLQLTIG
-82 EFLMHRDFH
+82 EFLLDRDVH
-91 YETQQIPN
+91 YETQNIPN
-99 DVLSDVVNSF
+99 NVLSDVVNSF
-109 TTELKTIIQVSTKDD
+109 TSELKTIIQVSTKDE
-124 IREALQQLIEQSLAV
+124 IRDALQQLIEQSLAV
-139 PSEDVDLIADA
+139 PSEDVEQLADA

-174 NRAVDNAQLFVT
+174 NRAVNDAQLFVI
-186 QLYYAITDKSML
+186 QLHYAITDKSML
-198 IKSDEE
+198 IKSDDE
-204 LDDFNFRLRLNAS
+204 LKDLEFRLKLNAS
-217 RRSKIVKLV
+217 RRSTIVALL

-231 NCGSLESLAL
+231 NCGSLDSLAL

-269 ISEKKRVDHTSSTV
+269 LSDKVRINHASTTV

-291 MVDIYQLIKISN
+291 KVDIYQLIKISN

-350 EIARRYKDKD
+350 ELARRYKDKD

-376 MPTSVKNFV
+376 MPTSVKNFI

-391 TVVRTPK
+391 TVVRAPK
-398 PCKIGMYWTK
+398 PCKIGMYWTI

-417 TFDREHIGYYSHS
+417 TFDGDHIGYYSHS

-461 HTYSINPYSS
+461 HTYSINPYSN

-482 TNIPDVRNSNVAI
+482 TSIPNLRNSNVVI
-495 EPKEIIFASKHHIDA
+495 EPKEVIFSSKHHID
-510 ANGFAFGT
+510 NDRGFAFGT
-518 HMNDLL
+518 YMNGLF
-524 ILTNFKLGGRVPD
+524 ILTNFKIGGRVPD

-542 QVSALVLRK
+542 QMSALVLRK

-569 VNTKEPNSIDFSSF
+569 VNQKQENSIDFSNF